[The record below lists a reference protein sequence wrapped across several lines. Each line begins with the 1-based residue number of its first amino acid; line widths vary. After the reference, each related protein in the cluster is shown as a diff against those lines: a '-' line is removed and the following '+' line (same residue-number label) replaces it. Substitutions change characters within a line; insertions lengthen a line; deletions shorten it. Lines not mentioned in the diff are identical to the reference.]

1 MNLIEL
7 LQGHLDQ
14 NLIGQLTNHIGA
26 DSPAQTESAASG
38 IISTLMAQLSK
49 NASTP
54 EGATSLVNALDR
66 DHDGSILND
75 VSGYLMGDKQT
86 DNSSTLDGAGIL
98 GHILGGNQSNIA
110 AMLGKMTGLDQ
121 SQIGKLMISLAP
133 MVLAAIGKTKNQ
145 EGLDS
150 SNIGDLLSGTVKS
163 QVNEHQEMDLLHR
176 FLDADGDGSVMD
188 DLANIGMKFFSRK

>member
-150 SNIGDLLSGTVKS
+150 SNIGDLLS
-163 QVNEHQEMDLLHR
+163 
-176 FLDADGDGSVMD
+176 
-188 DLANIGMKFFSRK
+188 